1 MEANHS
7 FHERQGEGHQQKES
21 KDSNQQENGGGNGN
35 LKLKNFEI
43 VPSETE
49 DEEDLSDFHIRVGI
63 FTCFWASGLFG
74 NLDTGVIPTTLH
86 LIEKDL
92 GIS

>member
-21 KDSNQQENGGGNGN
+21 KDSSQQENGGGNGN

-49 DEEDLSDFHIRVGI
+49 DEEDLRDFHIRDWYGTIVVLTSMNICVGI
-63 FTCFWASGLFG
+63 FTCF
-74 NLDTGVIPTTLH
+74 
-86 LIEKDL
+86 
-92 GIS
+92 